1 MIDFKE
7 FLIDSTF
14 KKEIKELINIS
25 NLAFKNW
32 TPYWTHFIPS
42 YAYREILKS
51 FNNLNDLSYLVYG
64 GYENADRAKIACFR
78 KSIGHSDQDLKKDF
92 PAVGI
97 DIRGNFL
104 FDNAS
109 QSDFRKF
116 IKDYFVKEEHI
127 GDIWTYGDRGAQGII
142 EKIDLKYNPE
152 IKYFLRDVEVEVKI
166 IPLHELKIPIN
177 RIEKYISTV
186 EASKRLDAIASAGFR
201 LSRSKISDR
210 IKQGLLRVN
219 GLKVYKTT
227 FLTNVGDQIQ
237 LENKGFL
244 EILSIEKTKRE
255 RWKIKLLKK

>member
-7 FLIDSTF
+7 FLADSPF
-14 KKEIKELINIS
+14 KKEIKQLIAIS

-32 TPYWTHFIPS
+32 ETYWTDFIPS
-42 YAYREILKS
+42 YTSREILKS

-78 KSIGHSDQDLKKDF
+78 KSLGKTDEDLKKVC
-92 PAVGI
+92 PTAGI

-109 QSDFRKF
+109 QSDFRNF
-116 IKDYFVKEEHI
+116 IKDYFVKEDHI
-127 GDIWTYGDRGAQGII
+127 GDIWTHGDRGAQGII
-142 EKIDLKYNPE
+142 EKTDLKSTPDN
-152 IKYFLRDVEVEVKI
+152 KYFLRDVEVEVKI
-166 IPLHELKIPIN
+166 IPLDELKIPIK

-186 EASKRLDAIASAGFR
+186 EASTRLDAIASAGFR
-201 LSRSKISDR
+201 LSRSKISER
-210 IKQGLLRVN
+210 IKEGLLRVN

-227 FLTNVGDQIQ
+227 FLTKVGDLIQ
-237 LENKGFL
+237 LENKGLL